1 MERRSTSQNP
11 SNGNGNRNGVLN
23 PNQPC
28 LCEEC
33 GQNPSKYKCPGCSLR
48 TCSLPCVKSHKQRT
62 SCTGKRPTTFVP
74 LSQFNDNLLIS
85 DYNFLE
91 EAKRTAESAK
101 RMRYGLSGYYGFK
114 LPPSLKLLRSVAA
127 HKRKTRV
134 LFLPSGMSK
143 REKNQS
149 RYDQKAKSIFWTIE
163 WHFHSTDV
171 ILMDNGVDENKSL
184 NSVVEEHL
192 KPGPWNHKLKPFCN
206 EQMDSLKFFI
216 QKFPKDPKSPFSELN
231 IEASLRGQLSGIV
244 IVEYPV
250 IHVFLPSQ
258 SCDFEIERSAN
269 SFSKE
274 IESAKSLSDFPSPKG
289 VHFREEEP
297 EEDDLSSD
305 TQFLDLMTY
314 MNSEPSDNFQMID
327 KEVALSKTKASEGT
341 QLVRNNEGRAHHLEV
356 GEYSCSNSK
365 AFGVSDDMAFD
376 FEQDLQDAYSYLIG
390 QANPDDYL
398 CLEGEFIENMEGTRG
413 DQSGIDELFS
423 REEELE
429 EGEIV
434 EF

>member
-1 MERRSTSQNP
+1 MQ
-11 SNGNGNRNGVLN
+11 
-23 PNQPC
+23 
-28 LCEEC
+28 
-33 GQNPSKYKCPGCSLR
+33 
-48 TCSLPCVKSHKQRT
+48 
-62 SCTGKRPTTFVP
+62 
-74 LSQFNDNLLIS
+74 
-85 DYNFLE
+85 
-91 EAKRTAESAK
+91 
-101 RMRYGLSGYYGFK
+101 
-114 LPPSLKLLRSVAA
+114 
-127 HKRKTRV
+127 
-134 LFLPSGMSK
+134 
-143 REKNQS
+143 
-149 RYDQKAKSIFWTIE
+149 
-163 WHFHSTDV
+163 
-171 ILMDNGVDENKSL
+171 
-184 NSVVEEHL
+184 
-192 KPGPWNHKLKPFCN
+192 
-206 EQMDSLKFFI
+206 
-216 QKFPKDPKSPFSELN
+216 DPKSPFSELN

-258 SCDFEIERSAN
+258 ICDFEIERSAN

-341 QLVRNNEGRAHHLEV
+341 QLVRNNEGRARHLEV